1 MKSFRL
7 LILVAAFVVVV
18 LVVFFSRTALT
29 HFFQNFRLT
38 FSGAANPDFSYENYE
53 SLKAQNEVLTQNLLG
68 TENTNPTVNADR
80 YRAKEARVF
89 SDYPFNNYAA
99 VTIDIGSDDGVKAGM
114 PVLSAPGVLLGKI
127 KDVNRTESEVE
138 TIFDPGWRSA
148 VAFGANRAKAL
159 LTGGPAPYL
168 DLIPKDAS
176 STAGDAVMNLAS
188 NFPMNLLVGRIL
200 DWEDGGNGVWAK
212 AKVEP
217 PISFED
223 LRKVLVIVNFP

>member
-7 LILVAAFVVVV
+7 LILSVAFVAVV
-18 LVVFFSRTALT
+18 LVVFFSRTVIV
-29 HFFQNFRLT
+29 HFFQNFRLA
-38 FSGAANPDFSYENYE
+38 FSGAADSEFTYENYGN
-53 SLKAQNEVLTQNLLG
+53 LKAQNEVLTQSFSG
-68 TENTNPTVNADR
+68 AENANPTVNADR
-80 YRAKEARVF
+80 YRAKEAQVF

-99 VTIDIGSDDGVKAGM
+99 ITIDIGSDDGIKVGM

-127 KDVNRTESEVE
+127 KDVKRTESEVE
-138 TIFDPGWRSA
+138 TIFDPAWRSA
-148 VAFGANRAKAL
+148 VAFGTNRAKAL

-188 NFPMNLLVGRIL
+188 NFPMNSLIGRIL
-200 DWEDGGNGVWAK
+200 DWEAGENGVWAK

-223 LRKVLVIVNFP
+223 LRKVLVIINFP